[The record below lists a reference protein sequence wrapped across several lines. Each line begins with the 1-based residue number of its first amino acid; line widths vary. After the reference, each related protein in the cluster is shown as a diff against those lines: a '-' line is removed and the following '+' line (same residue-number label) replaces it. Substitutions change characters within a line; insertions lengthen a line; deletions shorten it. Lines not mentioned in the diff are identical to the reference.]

1 MVMVSLQLS
10 PGTKVDHC
18 SRSLEG
24 DCAMQSK
31 VVPLLSQGEIDGKD
45 DGDGNANAIHGT
57 WCKV

>member
-1 MVMVSLQLS
+1 
-10 PGTKVDHC
+10 
-18 SRSLEG
+18 
-24 DCAMQSK
+24 MQSK